1 MDFDSNELYSNITE
15 QMDETQQA
23 NLDQLLKVTNDMI
36 FKDPET
42 NTLIDHLSTSQNIGK
57 DLGEGAFH
65 FFLSLMQD
73 SKNMP
78 GDIVDPYAMIMI
90 ARVCEYLEETGIE
103 IEEEDYETAVQTFI
117 TLVHNKFDPEFQGQM
132 QQRGFGQQQAQPIPE
147 EAAQPQAGMLGA
159 P

>member
-1 MDFDSNELYSNITE
+1 MDFDSNELYSNITD
-15 QMDETQQA
+15 QMDGKQKA

-42 NTLIDHLSTSQNIGK
+42 NTLLDHLAGSQNIGK

-65 FFLSLMQD
+65 FFLSLAKD

-90 ARVCEYLEETGIE
+90 ARIGEYLEETGVE
-103 IEEEDYETAVQTFI
+103 FTEDDYETAVHTFI
-117 TLVHNKFDPEFQGQM
+117 TLVHSKFDPDFQGQM
-132 QQRGFGQQQAQPIPE
+132 QQRGFGQQQAQPMPE